1 MKKLT
6 SFVLAASMTVA
17 ATGAFAGGAPEVIP
31 EPPAVVV
38 TEGGSSS
45 GGTALWLAL
54 GGAILVAVLV
64 SQTDDTKSSDPV
76 PPTDVAQ

>member
-1 MKKLT
+1 MKNLT

-64 SQTDDTKSSDPV
+64 NQTNDTKASDPV
-76 PPTDVAQ
+76 PPTDVSQ

>member
-6 SFVLAASMTVA
+6 ASVLAASMTLS
-17 ATGAFAGGAPEVIP
+17 ATGAFAGGAV
-31 EPPAVVV
+31 EPIVEPVPVVV

-54 GGAILVAVLV
+54 GGALVIAAVV
-64 SQTDDTKSSDPV
+64 SQDDDSK
-76 PPTDVAQ
+76 